1 MTNAAISI
9 EATGE
14 KETGECSCCGRSSR
28 SAWGFAY
35 KNEVCLAAYFVHWTL
50 GHVPDQG
57 ANLDMIIGPWGEGAT
72 AEKRIAI
79 SLAYRLTETGP
90 SLMVIDARA
99 RPIAQSPLVGVA
111 LERDKVIGTATA
123 GSAFAIADAV
133 LAGDQRVAELLG
145 GWQVQA

>member
-1 MTNAAISI
+1 M
-9 EATGE
+9 
-14 KETGECSCCGRSSR
+14 
-28 SAWGFAY
+28 
-35 KNEVCLAAYFVHWTL
+35 
-50 GHVPDQG
+50 
-57 ANLDMIIGPWGEGAT
+57 DMIIGPWGEGAT

-99 RPIAQSPLVGVA
+99 RPIARSPLVGVA